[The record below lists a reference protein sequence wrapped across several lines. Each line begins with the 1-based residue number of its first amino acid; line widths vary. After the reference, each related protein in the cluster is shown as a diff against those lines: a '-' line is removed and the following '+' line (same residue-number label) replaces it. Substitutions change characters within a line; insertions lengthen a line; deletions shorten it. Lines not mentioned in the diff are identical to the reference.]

1 MRGKPFHNLM
11 VDDTKATLDRF
22 FEEVGLE
29 YRLRRNN
36 IVTDLDVFARRGSMT
51 LAVEVETTDRH
62 ALDNARKAAAV
73 GVPLWIIV
81 PTRALQRRLVRR
93 LAPLGLRPGGR
104 PICVLLLGQL
114 EQALTH
120 YLSPRIN
127 NGIRNK
133 QIKNQHIGSDPG
145 RLP

>member
-1 MRGKPFHNLM
+1 MRGKPFHTLM
-11 VDDTKATLDRF
+11 AYQIKAILDRF
-22 FEEVGLE
+22 FEDVRLE
-29 YRLRRNN
+29 YRRRGNN
-36 IVTDLDVFARRGSMT
+36 IVTDLDLFARRGSTT
-51 LAVEVETTDRH
+51 LAVEIETTDRH

-73 GVPLWIIV
+73 GVLLCIIV

-127 NGIRNK
+127 KAIQNK
-133 QIKNQHIGSDPG
+133 QIKNQQIGSNPG